1 MLKVLIVDDE
11 VKVCQLILHLVDWD
25 AMNLEVVDIL
35 HDGQTAL
42 EYIIE
47 NKPDIVIS
55 DIRMP
60 NCDGLEMIKQA
71 KGVYPEISFI
81 IISGYSNFEYAQN
94 AIHYGVQDYLLK
106 PLRKEELVNTL
117 NKIKEKHVSLVEQQ
131 IEQVKWKSLAESSRE
146 KVKKSFIADLIL
158 NPEKVNL
165 NDLDEFNKEYHTHFI
180 EGYYAVLK
188 IQPFIRGRRLSDEE
202 RDMVLTKIQQM
213 LRERL
218 TKYCE
223 EIIFMEYEDS
233 IILIINVNDPSLFE
247 VKKQLKKMR
256 LDIINLKSIFQELKV
271 YIGIG
276 SVMNSLEGLA
286 ASMEQAKEAVFNR
299 LSEQE
304 KYIIEYQSP
313 KDGKRAAGDF
323 IDAQI
328 KNDLHGN
335 LERLN
340 PDGIAVILQEL
351 KNRLLPYRENG
362 KLVYDCYMEVIGMI
376 VYGLK
381 EFSTEL
387 EIPTVAHYEKLYET
401 YFSLEDVF
409 NGLEQEISALLE
421 KYTENIK
428 QAETKPIRL
437 AKQYINDNYNLALSL
452 ESISAQIGFNPAYFS
467 TLFKKETGKNF
478 MEYVMEI
485 RVQNAKNLLAATNK
499 TLVDISIEVG
509 YSDFKYFSK
518 VFKRITGL
526 TPSEYRKLYS

>member
-11 VKVCQLILHLVDWD
+11 VKVCQLILHLVDWE

-42 EYIIE
+42 EYIVE

-71 KGVYPEISFI
+71 KGAYPDISFI

-117 NKIKEKHVSLVEQQ
+117 IKIKEKHFSILEQQ
-131 IEQVKWKSLAESSRE
+131 IEQNKWKSLAESSRE
-146 KVKKSFIADLIL
+146 KVKKSLIADLIL
-158 NPEKVNL
+158 NPEKINFNNV
-165 NDLDEFNKEYHTHFI
+165 DEFNKEYHTHFI

-188 IQPFIRGRRLSDEE
+188 IQPFIRGKRLSDEE
-202 RDMVLTKIQQM
+202 RDIALTKIQQM
-213 LRERL
+213 LKERL
-218 TKYCE
+218 TKYCQE
-223 EIIFMEYEDS
+223 VIFMVYEDS
-233 IILIINVNDPSLFE
+233 VILIINVNEPSFFE

-256 LDIINLKSIFQELKV
+256 LDIINLKSIFQALKV

-276 SVMNSLEGLA
+276 SVVDNLGGLA
-286 ASMEQAKEAVFNR
+286 ISMEQAKAAIFDR
-299 LSEQE
+299 LSNQE
-304 KYIIEYQSP
+304 KYIIEYQTRNEDKQEVS
-313 KDGKRAAGDF
+313 DLLDT
-323 IDAQI
+323 QM

-340 PDGIAVILQEL
+340 PDGIIVLLQEL
-351 KNRLLPYRENG
+351 KNRVLPYSENG
-362 KLVYDCYMEVIGMI
+362 KLVFDCYMEVVGII
-376 VYGLK
+376 VYGFK
-381 EFSTEL
+381 DFSSEFD
-387 EIPTVAHYEKLYET
+387 IPPVSYYEKLYET

-409 NGLEQEISALLE
+409 NGLEKEISELLE
-421 KYTENIK
+421 RYSENVK
-428 QAETKPIRL
+428 LAETKPIRL

-485 RVQNAKNLLAATNK
+485 RVQNAKNFLASTNK
-499 TLVDISIEVG
+499 TLVDISTEVG